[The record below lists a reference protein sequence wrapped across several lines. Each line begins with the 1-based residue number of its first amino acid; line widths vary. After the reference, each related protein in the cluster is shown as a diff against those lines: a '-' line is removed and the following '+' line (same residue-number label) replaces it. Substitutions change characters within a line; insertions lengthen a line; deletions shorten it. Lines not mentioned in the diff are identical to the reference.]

1 MRKKGGLSD
10 FKRGM
15 VVGGRE
21 AGLSISE
28 PAGIFPTQR
37 YGMGMCDCQWKW
49 VTSGCYRCD
58 C

>member
-1 MRKKGGLSD
+1 MKGGLSD